1 MTVSVPE
8 GGAAMSDRRILLVAN
23 TRRQEA
29 VTSARATAEAL
40 LGQGMG
46 VAATRD
52 ECEVL
57 AVPGVVPVESLPE
70 GSAATGCELVVVLG
84 GDGTVL
90 RGRSEREAWACRCWG

>member
-1 MTVSVPE
+1 MTGSAPE
-8 GGAAMSDRRILLVAN
+8 GGAAMSDRRILLVTN

-29 VTSARATAEAL
+29 VTAARATAEAL
-40 LGQGMG
+40 LDQGMG

-70 GSAATGCELVVVLG
+70 GCG
-84 GDGTVL
+84 GD
-90 RGRSEREAWACRCWG
+90 RMRAGRRARRRRHRPARC